1 MLDSFAFTES
11 PLFRTIVLMFL
22 AVVAATVGDIFMSQ
36 GMRAVGEIRITG
48 LGSLWRTGVRIFSA
62 WKVWI
67 GILLAATF
75 FFLWLSVLS
84 WADLSLALP
93 MTALTYVLN
102 AALAGPFLGERVS
115 GLRWLGTLLIFA
127 GVVAVTL
134 SADASG
140 SQAAWGSALKP

>member
-1 MLDSFAFTES
+1 
-11 PLFRTIVLMFL
+11 MFL
-22 AVVAATVGDIFMSQ
+22 AVVAATIGDIFMSQ

-48 LGSLWRTGVRIFSA
+48 LFSLWRTGVRIFST
-62 WKVWI
+62 WKVWV
-67 GILLAATF
+67 GISLAAAF

-102 AALAGPFLGERVS
+102 AALAGPLLGEKVS
-115 GLRWLGTLLIFA
+115 PLRWLGTLLIFV

-140 SQAAWGSALKP
+140 ASAGWGSAQAP

>member
-1 MLDSFAFTES
+1 MFDSFACTS
-11 PLFRTIVLMFL
+11 NPLFRTIVIMLL
-22 AVVAATVGDIFMSQ
+22 AVAAATVGDIFMSQ

-48 LGSLWRTGVRIFSA
+48 LGSLWRTGVRVFTT
-62 WKVWI
+62 WKVWV

-140 SQAAWGSALKP
+140 AQASWGAASAP